1 MARIPAGEQLGNV
14 TARPQRFDEAVIPG
28 GAYGGAVGNAVSNIA
43 NEARRQQQIE
53 QRKAE
58 LTQEAADKA
67 QGLQVLTKGRDA
79 LADLH
84 DNTASG
90 IMNGQI
96 DKTKAG
102 EEWQVRSKEAITSA
116 LEGVPATMRES
127 VQFDLEHQAS
137 RFTRGIG
144 KAVEQRD
151 QQDVRSGINDTLEY
165 TQRLYATD
173 PKAAEALANETLKS
187 LGPFSGMDPAQ
198 IQKAGQAWKESTR
211 YTKGYSMVN
220 EARRDN
226 ASLDKVATQLDS
238 EEFNAMD
245 PQRKAQLM
253 TTIEGYKVANIQ
265 KAEAAARHAQAV
277 EERRLHR
284 AESEFN
290 AASSIINTGKVLSDA
305 YVQQVS
311 AAVTGTPYELAFK
324 ESLKQA
330 PEHAAFGMQPLAVQ
344 ERILTQARA
353 NLNQNGTDPKTEK
366 QIKQLETIRDQA
378 RKDYAEDPILAA
390 QERGII
396 QSVAPLDTNS
406 MAGLISTIGERTA
419 QASIVQQQVG
429 APVSPLLKSE
439 AESVGKI
446 LNALPVEQRSTA
458 IAQLAMAV
466 GPQQA
471 SALGNQMSPKDKGL
485 GIALS
490 LAGDKTTA
498 GRYVSEIVLRGTQ
511 AIKDKAVKEDN
522 RALVGVRTAVAAE
535 IGDAYVDQ
543 ALRERMI
550 DAAVYAEYGLQAEGN
565 GDPRNAANLVTGGI
579 VERAGKKVP
588 LPRGMKPAEFD
599 KRISQV
605 TSVDIA
611 GQLTDG
617 KVYVSGTAMDP
628 AEFLNGV
635 PTAALI
641 HAGQGKYAVQTGA
654 GIATNGNGRPLII
667 EVK

>member
-28 GAYGGAVGNAVSNIA
+28 GAYGGAIGAAVTNIA
-43 NEARRQQQIE
+43 TDAQRMQRIE
-53 QRKAE
+53 DQRAQM
-58 LTQEAADKA
+58 LQEAADKA
-67 QGLQVLTKGRDA
+67 QAMQIMTKGRDA

-84 DNTASG
+84 DTTAEG
-90 IMNGQI
+90 VRDGTI
-96 DKTKAG
+96 DKTIAAG
-102 EEWQVRSKEAITSA
+102 EWQTRSREAITA
-116 LEGVPATMRES
+116 AMEGVPASHRES
-127 VQFDLEHQAS
+127 VQFDLEHQSS
-137 RFTRGIG
+137 RFARGIG

-173 PKAAEALANETLKS
+173 PKAAEALATETLKS

-211 YTKGYSMVN
+211 YTKAYGLVN
-220 EARRDN
+220 GARRSN
-226 ASLDKVATQLDS
+226 ADLDKVATQLEG
-238 EEFNAMD
+238 EEFSAMD
-245 PQRKAQLM
+245 PQRKSQLL
-253 TTIEGYKVANIQ
+253 TTIEGFKVANVQ

-277 EERRLHR
+277 EERNLRH
-284 AESEFN
+284 AESQFN
-290 AASSIINTGKVLSDA
+290 AANTILTTGKVLSDA

-311 AAVTGTPYELAFK
+311 QAVAGTPYELAFK
-324 ESLKQA
+324 ESLKQGPA
-330 PEHAAFGMQPLAVQ
+330 QAAFGMQPLSVM
-344 ERILTQARA
+344 ERTLSQVRA
-353 NLNQNGTDPKTEK
+353 QLNVNGTDPKTEK
-366 QIKQLETIRDQA
+366 LVKQMETIRDQA
-378 RKDYAEDPILAA
+378 KKDYAEDPLLAA
-390 QERGII
+390 QERGVLTA
-396 QSVAPLDTNS
+396 VAPLDTS
-406 MAGLISTIGERTA
+406 SIAGLVSTIGERTA
-419 QASIVQQQVG
+419 QASIVQQQTG
-429 APVSPLLKSE
+429 GPVSPLLKSE

-458 IAQLAMAV
+458 IAQLATAV

-471 SALGNQMSPKDKGL
+471 SALGNQMAPKDKGL

-490 LAGDKTTA
+490 LAADRTTA

-522 RALVGVRTAVAAE
+522 KALVGVRAAVAAE
-535 IGDAYVDQ
+535 IGDAYIDQ

-579 VERAGKKVP
+579 TERAGKKVP

-611 GQLTDG
+611 AQLTDG

-654 GIATNGNGRPLII
+654 GIATNANGRPLII